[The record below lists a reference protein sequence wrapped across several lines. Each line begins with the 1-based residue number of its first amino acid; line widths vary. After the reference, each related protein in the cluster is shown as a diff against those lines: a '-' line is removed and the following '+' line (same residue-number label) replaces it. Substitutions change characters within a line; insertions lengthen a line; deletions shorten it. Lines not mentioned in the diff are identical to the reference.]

1 MYWRFITKLDRI
13 VSYGIG
19 AVLFFIAAI
28 YFWIAWSW
36 VIYFAAVLFILGGA
50 LSFVPQNKR
59 TLLIVRDLL
68 IITAALIVNN
78 VLLGLIACVISV
90 LKLLIS
96 ETQSQ

>member
-78 VLLGLIACVISV
+78 VLLGLIVCVISV